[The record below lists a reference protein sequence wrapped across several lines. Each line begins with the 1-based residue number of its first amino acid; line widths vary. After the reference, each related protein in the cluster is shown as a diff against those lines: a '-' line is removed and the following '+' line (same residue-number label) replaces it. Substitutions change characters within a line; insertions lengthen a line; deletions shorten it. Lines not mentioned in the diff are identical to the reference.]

1 MSTQV
6 EISKKELQKLSYNF
20 RIVASRLLNTSVEQS
35 VSNLRRF
42 LDFVRNNSIIFDF
55 INKHQTIQYDIHLAV
70 REANQ
75 HWGSGGYQVPD
86 QGQAEEISFT
96 YQLLSHILE
105 ECSTESNQGTG
116 YAFYF
121 AKGYDGNKFQQK
133 IDHFAKEVI
142 SPFVQ
147 YVESYLR
154 GLIIDAGEDD
164 NNRVSITVFEGNIMN
179 HSSDIRATNIGFVQS
194 GDGTISHFSQT
205 IGQNMTEITSLINSL
220 REVAQKFPEA
230 PREDALVY
238 LEDLEEDLSKPERRK
253 PQRIKTRL
261 LALLAIAGTVA
272 GIVAEATDFSNNVLE
287 LANKLEI
294 PIELNQPRSTEQLP
308 PSNTR

>member
-20 RIVASRLLNTSVEQS
+20 RIVTSRLLNTSVEQS
-35 VSNLRRF
+35 ASNLRRF
-42 LDFVRNNSIIFDF
+42 LDFVRNHSIIYDF
-55 INKHQTIQYDIHLAV
+55 ISKHQTTQYDISLAV
-70 REANQ
+70 NEANQ
-75 HWGSGGYQVPD
+75 GWGLGEYQVPD

-105 ECSTESNQGTG
+105 ECFTESNQGDGYVYFAMG
-116 YAFYF
+116 YAG
-121 AKGYDGNKFQQK
+121 KKFQQK
-133 IDHFAKEVI
+133 IDRFAKEVI

-164 NNRVSITVFEGNIMN
+164 NNRVSITFFEGNIMN

-220 REVAQKFPEA
+220 REVAQRFPEA
-230 PREDALVY
+230 LREDALVH
-238 LEDLEEDLSKPERRK
+238 LEDLEEDLSKPEKRK
-253 PQRIKTRL
+253 PQKIKTPFM
-261 LALLAIAGTVA
+261 ALLVIAGTVA
-272 GIVAEATDFSNNVLE
+272 GIVASATDFSNNVLE
-287 LANKLEI
+287 LANKFEISLE
-294 PIELNQPRSTEQLP
+294 LSQPLSNEQLP
-308 PSNTR
+308 PSNTK